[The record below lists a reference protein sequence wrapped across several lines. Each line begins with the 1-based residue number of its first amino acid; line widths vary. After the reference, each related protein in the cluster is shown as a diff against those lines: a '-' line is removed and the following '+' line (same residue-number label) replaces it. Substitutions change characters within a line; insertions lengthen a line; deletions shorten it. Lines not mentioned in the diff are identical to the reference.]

1 MSSRFI
7 RCLVGSNILLLGTT
21 AVLLLS
27 GFRTGTHPR
36 FDQLDVERLNVI
48 GKDGRPVL
56 VLARSGLLPG
66 PRADG
71 KDYDAAIIDGR
82 DLMSGMLFFNDA
94 GDEVGS
100 ILWAGID
107 KRPGHSQVVHLS
119 MDQWKQNQTVALQN
133 VDNGTSRRA
142 GLQINDQPVDVPIAR
157 MLDRLEAMRGAS
169 GERLDSMRA
178 AHMALMRAGEGG
190 RPRAFLGSRDR
201 EAIVELRDTGGR
213 VRARLRVGT
222 DDQPRLEFLDAAGKV
237 TAAYPP

>member
-1 MSSRFI
+1 MSTRFV
-7 RCLVGSNILLLGTT
+7 RCLVGSNILLLGSI
-21 AVLLLS
+21 AVLLLG
-27 GFRTGTHPR
+27 GFRGPAHPR
-36 FDQLDVERLNVI
+36 FDQIDIERLNIV

-56 VLARSGLLPG
+56 VLARSGLIPG

-82 DLMSGMLFFNDA
+82 ALMSGMLFFNDA

-107 KRPGHSQVVHLS
+107 KHPGHSQVVHLS
-119 MDQWKQNQTVALQN
+119 MDQWKQNQTIALQN

-142 GLQINDQPVDVPIAR
+142 GLQVNDQPVDVPVSR
-157 MLDRLEAMRGAS
+157 MLDRLAAMQGVTGA
-169 GERLDSMRA
+169 RLDSMQA

-201 EAIVELRDTGGR
+201 EAMVELRDTAGR

-222 DDQPRLEFLDAAGKV
+222 DDQPRLEFLDATGRV
-237 TAAYPP
+237 TAAYPD